1 MSGAAHSCEGVGNL
15 RPLEVNSTPPPPLPP
30 PTLNPSV
37 QSYSIMSG
45 EKECKHISY
54 MDRQTSVVLLFGV
67 CVLKTSVWTNG
78 SLHII
83 ILITVAEEKSGSL
96 GLCRFFLFFIFSTVM
111 LFLHCV
117 LEAMIGFALVDFSFF
132 ICRRMVCIL
141 LEMAIKA
148 MVRSYSNPSA
158 VIRA

>member
-1 MSGAAHSCEGVGNL
+1 MAYHA
-15 RPLEVNSTPPPPLPP
+15 
-30 PTLNPSV
+30 
-37 QSYSIMSG
+37 
-45 EKECKHISY
+45 
-54 MDRQTSVVLLFGV
+54 
-67 CVLKTSVWTNG
+67 NG
-78 SLHII
+78 MHII

-132 ICRRMVCIL
+132 ICRRMFCIL

-148 MVRSYSNPSA
+148 MVRSYSNHSA